1 MGLSPAQT
9 NIMLQAILNTVIPT
23 VVSRINGKSW
33 SDTAKYTLASAGI
46 GTGIATLTEIE
57 RISKYDFTG
66 GKEFL
71 KDPYH
76 TKKINGKDV
85 KPLPGGSGFNY
96 AISTNSTR
104 GDLTINMLDKSGTE
118 VIGSL
123 LLDSHKN
130 SFPISNAY
138 SVNVITVDED
148 YRNQGIAKS
157 LYGIAL
163 TILKITLLAGTS
175 QTPGG
180 RKNWLSLANIPGV
193 EIKGYVV
200 LDEGELKTDRQVDK
214 KQHDKFDIEAINRRN
229 AKAEERINVLM
240 SKLGG
245 QYIGTA
251 GQDEIYFTFDVTPGT
266 AELKP
271 AVKTKLSA
279 LYYSDYLMNYYT
291 GLYARWTGG

>member
-1 MGLSPAQT
+1 M
-9 NIMLQAILNTVIPT
+9 
-23 VVSRINGKSW
+23 R
-33 SDTAKYTLASAGI
+33 
-46 GTGIATLTEIE
+46 ATDFVTEIE
-57 RISKYDFTG
+57 RIGKYDFTG

-200 LDEGELKTDRQVDK
+200 IDEADLKTDRQIDK
-214 KQHDKFDIEAINRRN
+214 KLHDKFDIESIKRRN
-229 AKAEERINVLM
+229 AKAEERINILM

-245 QYIGTA
+245 QYMGSVDGDA
-251 GQDEIYFTFDVTPGT
+251 MYFAFDVVPGT

-271 AVKTKLSA
+271 AVKTQLNT
-279 LYYSDYLMNYYT
+279 LYYSDYVMYYFT
-291 GLYARWTGG
+291 GLYAKWSGQ